1 MKQPGVLVVLVIF
14 VAAVSFVVA
23 SEEYKN
29 GRVKTAT
36 LTGMNEV
43 GALGDAD
50 GTGLLKFVVRSD
62 GGRFCY
68 ELSVSN
74 ISIPTAASLNMGTR
88 DSSGQP
94 IAVLQPPVTGSVND
108 CVTLD
113 ADRIGDIQ
121 RNPAN
126 YYVNVQ
132 NAEFPGGAI
141 RGQLR

>member
-29 GRVKTAT
+29 GRMKTAT
-36 LTGMNEV
+36 LTGVNEV
-43 GALGDAD
+43 AAPGDAD
-50 GTGLLKFVVRSD
+50 GTGILKFAVRSD

-68 ELSVSN
+68 DLSVSN
-74 ISIPTAASLNMGTR
+74 ISTPTSASLNMGTR
-88 DSSGQP
+88 DSSGQQ
-94 IAVLQPPVTGSVND
+94 IAALQPPVTGSVNG

-113 ADRIGDIQ
+113 ADRISDIQ

-126 YYVNVQ
+126 YYVNVG
-132 NAEFPGGAI
+132 NAEFPNGAM
-141 RGQLR
+141 RGQLK

>member
-1 MKQPGVLVVLVIF
+1 MKQPGVLLILVTF

-29 GRVKTAT
+29 GRMKTAT
-36 LTGMNEV
+36 LSGINEI
-43 GALGDAD
+43 ATPGDAD
-50 GTGLLKFVVRSD
+50 GTGILKFAVRSE

-68 ELSVSN
+68 DLSVSN
-74 ISIPTAASLNMGTR
+74 ISTPTAASLNMGTR
-88 DSSGQP
+88 DTVGQP
-94 IAVLQPPVTGSVND
+94 IAVLQPPVTGSVKD
-108 CVTLD
+108 CLTFD

-132 NAEFPGGAI
+132 NAEFPNGAI
-141 RGQLR
+141 RGQLK